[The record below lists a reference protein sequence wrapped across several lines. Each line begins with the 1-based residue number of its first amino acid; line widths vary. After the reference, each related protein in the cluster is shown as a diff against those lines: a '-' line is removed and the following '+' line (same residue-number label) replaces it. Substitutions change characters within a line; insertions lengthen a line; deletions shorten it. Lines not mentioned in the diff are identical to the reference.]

1 MCVAQTTARILLSGS
16 PLVRAFTVNDIF
28 MFPFPLSLD
37 RIRDTRI
44 KKRGRGDREGTA
56 NEEKR
61 RKMDPEGNEDHVTT
75 SRPQEVE
82 SNGQEDCW
90 NISIAC
96 DFHKIY
102 NNSQTMTT
110 SYIYIYMVH

>member
-1 MCVAQTTARILLSGS
+1 
-16 PLVRAFTVNDIF
+16 
-28 MFPFPLSLD
+28 
-37 RIRDTRI
+37 
-44 KKRGRGDREGTA
+44 
-56 NEEKR
+56 
-61 RKMDPEGNEDHVTT
+61 MDPEGNEDHVTT

-110 SYIYIYMVH
+110 IYIYIWYTIYLRKHNYYLKH